1 MSCNL
6 GLDAKLYYDVDGT
19 LAAATW
25 IEVDVA
31 RDVTTSASANE
42 SETSDRRSNFV
53 TTCPALLTL
62 ETSVTCTYENGNTQ
76 LEDLRNAFL
85 NRTSVLVAVMDGDIS
100 VTGSQGFVYYA
111 HVYSND
117 LSQPL
122 TEGATVEMTFK
133 PATPPATDSTV
144 NPQWYTVA

>member
-6 GLDAKLYYDVDGT
+6 GLDAKFYYDLDGT
-19 LAAATW
+19 LASPTW
-25 IEVDVA
+25 VELDVA

-42 SETSDRRSNFV
+42 SETSDRRTNFV
-53 TTCPALLTL
+53 TSCPALLTL
-62 ETSVTCTYENGNTQ
+62 ETSVECTYENGNSQ

-85 NRTSVLVAVMDGDIS
+85 NRTSVLIAVMDGDIT
-100 VTGSQGFVYYA
+100 VTGTQGFVYYA

-117 LSQPL
+117 LAQPL
-122 TEGATVEMTFK
+122 TDSSTVSMTFK

-144 NPQWYTVA
+144 NPQWYEVA